1 MWLKTYINMNTELKK
16 IPKNVFEKDF
26 FELMNNAVFGRTM
39 QKLRNYRDIKI
50 VTTKARRNYLVSII
64 EYLTTKFLLI
74 IY

>member
-1 MWLKTYINMNTELKK
+1 MNTELKK
-16 IPKNVFEKDF
+16 IAKNVFEKDF